1 MSRKLNGDT
10 LIEVLFAFAILSTV
24 IGTAFSGAMAS
35 YKSAV
40 VAQQRTQAQLLAQY
54 QADGLLT
61 YRNSLAWDSASNL
74 PNFLDGGSGLLAVST
89 LERFCMRAD
98 SKPSDAN
105 APYSWNILSVSKQCS
120 DLASSQAPNLIN
132 PAIYITPDGVNN
144 SQNKKGY
151 TITVAWRAAN
161 ASSTNTCDP
170 ATGTNQCET
179 ATRSVILTD
188 K

>member
-24 IGTAFSGAMAS
+24 IGTAFSGAMGS
-35 YKSAV
+35 YKSAQ
-40 VAQQRTQAQLLAQY
+40 VAQQRSQAQLLAQY

-74 PNFLDGGSGLLAVST
+74 PNFLDGGSGLTAVNGLAS
-89 LERFCMRAD
+89 FCMRAD
-98 SKPSDAN
+98 VNQNNVNS
-105 APYSWNILSVSKQCS
+105 PYTWNILNTALQCS
-120 DLASSQAPNLIN
+120 NLAISQAPNLIN
-132 PAIYITPDGVNN
+132 PTIAITPDGVNRP
-144 SQNKKGY
+144 SDEKGF
-151 TITVAWRAAN
+151 IVKVSWQPAN
-161 ASSTNTCDP
+161 ATNS
-170 ATGTNQCET
+170 GQRET

>member
-24 IGTAFSGAMAS
+24 IGTAFSGAMGS
-35 YKSAV
+35 YKSAQ
-40 VAQQRTQAQLLAQY
+40 VAQQRSQAQLLAQY

-74 PNFLDGGSGLLAVST
+74 PNFLDGGSGLTAVSGFAS
-89 LERFCMRAD
+89 FCMRAEANPNNPNGVNR
-98 SKPSDAN
+98 PSDEKGFIVKVSWQPAN
-105 APYSWNILSVSKQCS
+105 A
-120 DLASSQAPNLIN
+120 
-132 PAIYITPDGVNN
+132 TN
-144 SQNKKGY
+144 SGQ
-151 TITVAWRAAN
+151 R
-161 ASSTNTCDP
+161 
-170 ATGTNQCET
+170 ET